1 MHPQT
6 VRGSWSPHFIC
17 PGEKF
22 QLANLHS
29 FSGSESAAT
38 AIILM
43 ADHLEDCLCFKR
55 FTQIDLILTK
65 NICSKNYF
73 YSLSL

>member
-6 VRGSWSPHFIC
+6 VRGSWSPHSIC
-17 PGEKF
+17 PGQKF

-29 FSGSESAAT
+29 FSGSESETT

-43 ADHLEDCLCFKR
+43 ADHFEGFLCFKR
-55 FTQIDLILTK
+55 FTQIDLTLTK
-65 NICSKNYF
+65 NVCSKNCF